1 MLNINIMKN
10 TIFALSIFSLL
21 TFASCSDNDED
32 SEIIDP
38 NKSEFSD
45 VLTNLSLQVITET
58 YKQLNTNAGALKSA
72 VESLTIGDETQ
83 LQAVKDAW
91 VATRAPWEESEG
103 FLYGPV
109 DTDGIDPAI
118 DSWPVNVNDINNIL
132 NSGNPI
138 TSSSLESNN
147 EARGFHTIEY
157 FVWGLDG
164 NKAADAL
171 TAREIQYLKAATE
184 NLESQTQDLYNGW
197 LASEGNFAA
206 NFILAGSSGSIYAS
220 QKGALQE
227 IVEGLTIIAD
237 EVANGKIEEPLNGNA
252 GSAKPE
258 AEESRFSNN
267 SKLDFANN
275 IRSIQNIYLGD
286 FNGTSGEGLTDI
298 VALTNAT
305 LDTSLKSAIS
315 NAISAIEAI
324 PGTFTDAIE
333 NNRGAVE
340 KAQTKVAEL
349 KALLESKLEPFI
361 SSL

>member
-1 MLNINIMKN
+1 MKN
-10 TIFALSIFSLL
+10 TIFALSIFSIL
-21 TFASCSDNDED
+21 TFTSCSDNDAD
-32 SEIIDP
+32 TEIIDP
-38 NKSEFSD
+38 NESQFTE
-45 VLTNLSLQVITET
+45 VLTNLSLEVITET
-58 YKQLNTNAGALKSA
+58 YNQLYTNAGTLKLA
-72 VESLTIGDETQ
+72 VEGLTIGNETQ

-109 DTDGIDPAI
+109 DTEGIDPAI

-132 NSGNPI
+132 NSGDPI
-138 TSSSLESNN
+138 TSGSLESNN

-157 FVWGLDG
+157 FVWGLTG
-164 NKAADAL
+164 NKSADDL
-171 TAREIQYLKAATE
+171 TNRELEYLKAATE
-184 NLESQTQDLYNGW
+184 NLESQTQDLYYGW
-197 LASEGNFAA
+197 LAAEGNFAA
-206 NFILAGSSGSIYAS
+206 NFIKAGTSESIYKS

-286 FNGTSGEGLTDI
+286 FNGASGKGLSDI
-298 VALTNAT
+298 VILTNT
-305 LDTSLKSAIS
+305 SLDTSMKSAIN

-324 PGTFTDAIE
+324 PGTFTNAIE
-333 NNRGAVE
+333 NNRDAVE
-340 KAQTKVAEL
+340 NAQSKVAEL
-349 KALLESKLEPFI
+349 KALLETTLEPFV